1 MRILGEQRRKRD
13 ESEASVKRESLSR
26 GGQEPRGG
34 AQKIDACTHTIV
46 QVVPGVQYERGYP
59 IGYFTS
65 RDPRMFFK
73 DVTRSHI
80 YSLIT

>member
-34 AQKIDACTHTIV
+34 AQKTNACTHAIV
-46 QVVPGVQYERGYP
+46 QAVPAFNMDAATQLDTLHHLILEC
-59 IGYFTS
+59 FS
-65 RDPRMFFK
+65 RR
-73 DVTRSHI
+73 
-80 YSLIT
+80 